1 MSGDAGEL
9 VEHFFRHESGRLVA
23 TLVRRVGLQHLEH
36 VEDSVQ
42 AALATALTAWTAHGT
57 PREPSAWLFQ
67 VALRNVLATLRANRR
82 HGELEASAS
91 VESKSPE
98 PTATFEAEVSDE
110 LLRMMFV
117 CCAET
122 IPPESRLVF
131 TLKTLCGFST
141 GEVAARLFT
150 SEANVHKR
158 LQRARDALRQLPTEL
173 DSLESLRARL
183 PSVQGVLYV
192 LFNEG
197 HLSVS
202 APRGI
207 RAELCDEAIRL
218 TSLLAAHPCGAEPST
233 FALLALMHL
242 HAARLNARGGEPGLL
257 LLEEQDRST
266 WDVAHLQQGAL
277 WLSKAGQGSVLT
289 RFHVEAGIAAEHCFA
304 PSFVETNWRAVA
316 ALYEVLERID
326 PSPLH
331 TANRAVA
338 VAQVDGPAAGLSL
351 LSAVEPPPT
360 VERHFMWNAVL
371 ADLCSR
377 AGEVERAR
385 LHRAKALEAAPSEAI
400 RATLERRLGAPS
412 STA

>member
-1 MSGDAGEL
+1 MSGDAGDL

-23 TLVRRVGLQHLEH
+23 ALVRRVGLQHLEH

-42 AALATALTAWTAHGT
+42 SALAAALTAWTAHGT

-82 HGELEASAS
+82 HGELEASAL
-91 VESKSPE
+91 VESPPE
-98 PTATFEAEVSDE
+98 PTANFEAEVSDE

-141 GEVAARLFT
+141 AEVAARLFT

-158 LQRARDALRQLPTEL
+158 LQRARDALRELPTEVH
-173 DSLESLRARL
+173 SLEALRARL
-183 PSVQGVLYV
+183 PGVQGVLYV

-218 TSLLAAHPCGAEPST
+218 TTLLAAHPCGAEPST

-242 HAARLNARGGEPGLL
+242 HAARLNARSAEAGLL

-266 WDVAHLQQGAL
+266 WDVGHLQQGAL
-277 WLSKAGQGSVLT
+277 WLSRAGQGSVVT
-289 RFHVEAGIAAEHCFA
+289 RFHVEAGIAAEHAAA
-304 PSFVETNWRAVA
+304 PSFAETNWRAVA
-316 ALYEVLERID
+316 ELYEVLERID
-326 PSPLH
+326 SSPLH

-338 VAQVDGPAAGLSL
+338 VAQVDGPAAGLAL
-351 LSAVEPPPT
+351 VSALT
-360 VERHFMWNAVL
+360 VPAAIDRHFMWNAVL
-371 ADLCSR
+371 ADLCARSGDV
-377 AGEVERAR
+377 ARAR
-385 LHRAKALEAAPSEAI
+385 LHRSKALAAAPSEAI
-400 RATLERRLGAPS
+400 RATLERRLGS
-412 STA
+412 STP

>member
-1 MSGDAGEL
+1 MSGTVEL
-9 VEHFFRHESGRLVA
+9 VEHFFRHESGRLIA
-23 TLVRRVGLQHLEH
+23 SLVRRVGLQHLEH

-57 PREPSAWLFQ
+57 PRDPSAWLFQ

-82 HGELEASAS
+82 HADLAASAA
-91 VESKSPE
+91 VNAPSPE
-98 PTATFEAEVSDE
+98 PTVTFESEVGDE

-141 GEVAARLFT
+141 SEVAARLLT

-158 LQRARDALRQLPTEL
+158 LQRARDTLRELPTEV
-173 DSLESLRARL
+173 DALETQRARL
-183 PSVQGVLYV
+183 QSVQGVLYV

-197 HLSVS
+197 HLSAS
-202 APRGI
+202 EPRGI

-218 TSLLAAHPCGAEPST
+218 ATLLATHRFGAEPST

-242 HAARLNARGGEPGLL
+242 HAARLNARVDENGLL

-266 WDVAHLQQGAL
+266 WDTGHLQQGAL
-277 WLSKAGQGSVLT
+277 WLSKAGEGSVLT

-304 PSFVETNWRAVA
+304 PSFAETNWRAIA
-316 ALYEVLERID
+316 ASYELLERID
-326 PSPLH
+326 PSALH

-338 VAQVDGPAAGLSL
+338 IAQIDGPAVGLALIS
-351 LSAVEPPPT
+351 SVVAPPS

-377 AGEVERAR
+377 AGELERAR
-385 LHRAKALEAAPSEAI
+385 HHRTMALAAAPSEAI
-400 RATLERRLGAPS
+400 RVTLERRLRAE
-412 STA
+412 

>member
-1 MSGDAGEL
+1 MSDDAGEL

-23 TLVRRVGLQHLEH
+23 TLARRVGLEHLEH
-36 VEDSVQ
+36 VEDAVQ
-42 AALATALTAWTAHGT
+42 AALATALTAWAAHGT
-57 PREPSAWLFQ
+57 PRDPSAWLFQ
-67 VALRNVLATLRANRR
+67 VAFRNVLATLRAQRR
-82 HGELEASAS
+82 HGELEAAA
-91 VESKSPE
+91 PAQAP
-98 PTATFEAEVSDE
+98 PTAPTFESEVGDE

-141 GEVAARLFT
+141 GEVAARLLT

-158 LQRARDALRQLPTEL
+158 LQRAREALRHLPIDL
-173 DSLESLRARL
+173 DSFEALRSRL
-183 PSVQGVLYV
+183 PGVQGVLYV

-202 APRGI
+202 EPRGI

-218 TSLLAAHPCGAEPST
+218 TTLLAEHPCGAEPST

-242 HAARLNARGGEPGLL
+242 HAARLNARSDERGLL
-257 LLEEQDRST
+257 LREQQDRT
-266 WDVAHLQQGAL
+266 GWDAAHLQQGAL
-277 WLSKAGQGSVLT
+277 WLAKAGQGSVLR

-304 PSFVETNWRAVA
+304 PSFAETNWRAIA
-316 ALYEVLERID
+316 ASYELLERID
-326 PSPLH
+326 PSVLH

-338 VAQVDGPAAGLSL
+338 IAQVDGPAAGLAL
-351 LSAVEPPPT
+351 LSGLAAPPSVEG
-360 VERHFMWNAVL
+360 HFMWNAVL

-377 AGEVERAR
+377 AGDVERAGR
-385 LHRAKALEAAPSEAI
+385 HRARALAAAPSDAI
-400 RATLERRLGAPS
+400 RALLERRLVRLDDS
-412 STA
+412 RV